1 MQIQQIIHHKR
12 ECLKLTEREID
23 AFVQGVN
30 DWSVSDGQIAAMMM
44 ALLINGVD
52 VDELT
57 AFIRA
62 IVGTGLVI
70 DWSQTELN
78 GPVVNLSAMAGV
90 GDKLEIIAAPLL
102 AACGAYVPMISDRM
116 QYHAGGTLDK
126 LEGIKGFS
134 SRPSVNRFKRVLQ
147 EAGCAFMTPSEEIV
161 PADSRIQSIRDVSA
175 TVNSIP
181 LMIMSLLSKKIAGGA
196 DNLTL
201 DIKVG
206 NGAFTQ
212 DRTAADACADLFE
225 KAAAAFNVKTS
236 VTFSQMDYVTGTTV
250 GNALEVWEAT
260 NYLTASAQNRNPDIH
275 QLVMRVCATALLH
288 NNLAASERDA
298 VTKLEDA
305 LNSGRAA
312 EQFGR
317 MLTAQGVSAAF
328 LTNPEAFLPS
338 ASVIRPIYPE
348 AEGYVESINL
358 RWLGLSLIE
367 MGGGHLYLEHKIDYA
382 AGYSNLCRPGMFVSP
397 RTPLAF
403 VHANDVAAAEEA
415 AVHLR
420 GAVKISETSLPKTW
434 VF

>member
-1 MQIQQIIHHKR
+1 MQIQEIICHKR
-12 ECLKLTEREID
+12 DRLHLTQDEID
-23 AFVQGVN
+23 AFIRGVN
-30 DWSVSDGQIAAMMM
+30 DWSVSDGQIAALMM
-44 ALLINGVD
+44 AILINGIS

-57 AFIRA
+57 AFIKA
-62 IVGTGLVI
+62 IVNTGLVI
-70 DWSQTELN
+70 DWSQTDLN

-147 EAGCAFMTPSEEIV
+147 EAGCAFMAPSEEIV

-212 DRTAADACADLFE
+212 DQAAADACAALFKEAAEAFDL
-225 KAAAAFNVKTS
+225 KTA
-236 VTFSQMDYVTGTTV
+236 VTFSPMDYVTGTTV

-260 NYLTASAQNRNPDIH
+260 NYLTATAQNRHPDIH
-275 QLVMRVCATALLH
+275 TLVMRVCAATLIH
-288 NNLAASERDA
+288 NKMAANEREA
-298 VTKLEDA
+298 VAKLEEA
-305 LNSGRAA
+305 LDSGKAA

-328 LTNPEAFLPS
+328 LSNPEAFLPS

-348 AEGYVESINL
+348 TEGYVESINL
-358 RWLGLSLIE
+358 RWLGLSLLE

-403 VHANDVAAAEEA
+403 VHANDASVAQEA

-434 VF
+434 MF